1 MATGRRHDNKDTRQ
15 QRERGASEAAQQPD
29 RYGKLS
35 EEVSRVLRN
44 IVLTLLVLA
53 VLSQWALRSDTVR
66 QHLTYADKLE
76 GTPLRQGSRA
86 LH

>member
-1 MATGRRHDNKDTRQ
+1 MVADRRPTSKDTKQ
-15 QRERGASEAAQQPD
+15 EKESANVPQERER
-29 RYGKLS
+29 YGQLS

-53 VLSQWALRSDTVR
+53 VLSQCLLRSDAIR

-76 GTPLRQGSRA
+76 GTPLQQGSRA

>member
-1 MATGRRHDNKDTRQ
+1 MVADRRLRNKDKKLQ
-15 QRERGASEAAQQPD
+15 QVKGTADGQLERE

-53 VLSQWALRSDTVR
+53 ILSQCLLRSDMIR

-76 GTPLRQGSRA
+76 GMPLQRGSRA